1 MMKNLLLL
9 IISLLLGITSYAQQ
23 ENSSLH
29 LPQELE
35 GMGQKIHDAF
45 EYMYSRTSE
54 YVKVTD
60 KVSKADMDSISRVAV
75 MEYTEKA
82 FAEHDSIFKNFLF
95 GSNTGGGITN
105 DPKFNPE
112 QQVLIDDIKSVI
124 MKYKPKDGLPKLAE
138 KLGEINQK
146 ATKTLSDTD
155 AIVVYAV
162 SMTTY
167 YSTKYWLNN
176 MPKWQA
182 LGEEVK
188 KKKK

>member
-1 MMKNLLLL
+1 MKKLLL

-29 LPQELE
+29 LPPALE

-45 EYMYSRTSE
+45 EYMYSRASE

-75 MEYTEKA
+75 MEYSEKA

-95 GSNTGGGITN
+95 GSNIGGITK

-112 QQVLIDDIKSVI
+112 QQVLIDEIKSVI
-124 MKYKPKDGLPKLAE
+124 MKYNPKDGLPQLA
-138 KLGEINQK
+138 KRFGEINQK
-146 ATKTLSDTD
+146 AAKTLSDTD

-167 YSTKYWLNN
+167 YSTKYWSDN
-176 MPKWQA
+176 MPKWQV
-182 LGEEVK
+182 LREEVK